1 MQNGDRCPAGQAG
14 ENPTTMR
21 EEDTAQ
27 LRRHW
32 LFAGTPSDSLAP
44 MAARSR
50 VVRFVA
56 GEEIFA
62 EGDDPDGLYLI
73 VAGAVR
79 IQARGAGGEVL
90 LAMLGPNELFGEMG
104 VLDGERRSGNAE
116 AVERSTLFFVPA
128 EAFEEL
134 ASQSSALCVRLLVLL
149 ANRLRAM
156 NGRLADLPV
165 QEPTD
170 AAEALRE
177 FRQDRTLGNTSLR
190 ELIDEGRK

>member
-1 MQNGDRCPAGQAG
+1 
-14 ENPTTMR
+14 MR
-21 EEDTAQ
+21 ETDTAL

-32 LFAGTPSDSLAP
+32 LFAGLRPESLTSLVT
-44 MAARSR
+44 RSR

-79 IQARGAGGEVL
+79 IQARSPAGAVL
-90 LAMLGPNELFGEMG
+90 LATLGPNELFGEMG
-104 VLDGERRSGNAE
+104 VLDGERRSGSAE
-116 AVERSTLFFVPA
+116 ALEQSTLFFVPA
-128 EAFEEL
+128 EAFQEL
-134 ASQSSALCVRLLVLL
+134 ASRSSALCLRLLVLL

-165 QEPTD
+165 QGPMD
-170 AAEALRE
+170 SAEALRE
-177 FRQDRTLGNTSLR
+177 FRPDGQ
-190 ELIDEGRK
+190 